1 MISEFIAMI
10 GKRSIARATHF
21 QVEILTVPEL
31 VRSTTG
37 AADFQRDLKFLC
49 VGVDMPGTQLLTQE
63 NRVYDLPQK
72 FAYMKAHDEAVL
84 TFRIDKD
91 YMSRYFF
98 EAWEDSCY
106 NRNTGNAFYKSSYVG
121 NIRISTMR
129 DDGTCPYALILED
142 AFPTQISNISYSWE
156 STGQIAQFT
165 VSFAFTRKK
174 SEVREALFT
183 RSEQTGTTN
192 ITTNNDNIDLGGFD
206 VMGGDTT
213 GNLKDSV
220 YSSINNAF
228 NDRLTQKLA
237 IGSSQLDPSTLKQM
251 FKF

>member
-1 MISEFIAMI
+1 MISEFISMM
-10 GKRSIARATHF
+10 GKRSIARPTHF

-31 VRSTTG
+31 VRSTAG
-37 AADFQRDLKFLC
+37 ASDFQRDLKFLC
-49 VGVDMPGTQLLTQE
+49 VGVEMPGTQLLTQE

-72 FAYMKAHDEAVL
+72 YAYMKAHDEAVL
-84 TFRIDKD
+84 TIRIDKD

-129 DDGTCPYALILED
+129 EDGTCPYSLTLED
-142 AFPTQISNISYSWE
+142 AFPTQISNVSYSWE
-156 STGQIAQFT
+156 STGQVAQFT

-174 SEVREALFT
+174 SEAREALFT
-183 RSEQTGTTN
+183 RSETQGA
-192 ITTNNDNIDLGGFD
+192 NNVAGSDNIDLGGFD
-206 VMGGDTT
+206 VMGSGAP
-213 GNLKDSV
+213 NKLKDSV
-220 YSSINNAF
+220 YSSVNNAF
-228 NDRLTQKLA
+228 NDRLQQKLA
-237 IGSSQLDPSTLKQM
+237 TGSSQLDPSTLKQM